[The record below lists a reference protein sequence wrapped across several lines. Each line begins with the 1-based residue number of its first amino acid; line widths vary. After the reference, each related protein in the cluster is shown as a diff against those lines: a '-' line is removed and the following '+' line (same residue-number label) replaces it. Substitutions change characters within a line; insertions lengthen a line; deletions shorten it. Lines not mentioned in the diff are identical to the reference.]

1 MKCMKFYGDT
11 RLKQLVLHL
20 DAERPNAARKAI
32 DVLRVGLWF
41 EDIRARMDCTT
52 AYSLG
57 LLVQPHTYK
66 KGLHHNNL
74 WAKYAGGKHLP
85 SADTR
90 CACEQRIPGS
100 DELLTSPA
108 WISLDVTRPLEKYGD
123 TLLRC
128 LRPAIQSV
136 VFDKRELAKGYY
148 VRRDLITLSLR
159 GLEKQADLQSLAA
172 MVVLLRDADA
182 RGDRAKAFIIGQ
194 SLYRTLLMAAVGSP
208 LEFISQELFEYFIRI
223 IFPMATEKEFM
234 MDLDRDMLCK
244 QAKWLVRTVK
254 QMHASGR
261 PEFTLNGN
269 TRQLRRLLQLDFG
282 FDLLFGLG
290 PRLKL
295 IVPAEEAKPNVCT
308 HVTGHNA
315 LCDWGRSVLS
325 AGKCERIPPGH
336 IS

>member
-1 MKCMKFYGDT
+1 MKFYGDA
-11 RLKQLVLHL
+11 RLKRLVLHL
-20 DAERPNAARKAI
+20 DAVRSNAPGKAI

-41 EDIRARMDCTT
+41 EVIRVQMDCTT
-52 AYSLG
+52 AYGLG

-66 KGLHHNNL
+66 KGFHHHNL
-74 WAKYAGGKHLP
+74 WAKYAAGRHLP

-100 DELLTSPA
+100 NELLTSPA
-108 WISLDVTRPLEKYGD
+108 WVALDITTPLEKHGD

-128 LRPAIQSV
+128 LRPSIQSA
-136 VFDKRELAKGYY
+136 VFEKRELAKGCY
-148 VRRDLITLSLR
+148 VRRDSIGLSLR
-159 GLEKQADLQSLAA
+159 CLEGQADLQSLAA

-182 RGDRAKAFIIGQ
+182 RGDRSKAFMIGQ
-194 SLYRTLLMAAVGSP
+194 SLHRTLLMAAVGSP
-208 LEFISQELFEYFIRI
+208 LKFISLELLEYFIRI
-223 IFPMATEKEFM
+223 IFPMAAEKEFM

-244 QAKWLVRTVK
+244 QAKWLMRTVE
-254 QMHASGR
+254 QMHAAGR
-261 PEFTLNGN
+261 PGFTLNGN
-269 TRQLRRLLQLDFG
+269 TGQLRRLLQLDFG

-295 IVPAEEAKPNVCT
+295 IVTAEKAKPSVCT

-325 AGKCERIPPGH
+325 AGKCERIPPSH
-336 IS
+336 TS